1 MLLVFVTLVLVIN
14 ALVGERGL
22 TETLRARRQHQ
33 ELVGSIERLRTENA
47 RLRDEARRL
56 RTDPATI
63 EALARQELG
72 LIKPGEMLF
81 IIKDAKSGSI
91 ASQLASSNIRTSTAL
106 PTRQSPSQF
115 QPSIPIRELGVGLGL
130 VGRWECLGAWDLEL
144 GSCRVSL
151 QHFCMQE

>member
-1 MLLVFVTLVLVIN
+1 MPPAPEDAVAPPSRRKSRAPISPAAPTGRRRTLQMLLVFVTLVLVIN

-33 ELVGSIERLRTENA
+33 ELVTAIERLRTENA

-56 RTDPATI
+56 RSDPSTI

-81 IIKDAKSGSI
+81 IVKDAKP
-91 ASQLASSNIRTSTAL
+91 AQ
-106 PTRQSPSQF
+106 
-115 QPSIPIRELGVGLGL
+115 
-130 VGRWECLGAWDLEL
+130 
-144 GSCRVSL
+144 
-151 QHFCMQE
+151 